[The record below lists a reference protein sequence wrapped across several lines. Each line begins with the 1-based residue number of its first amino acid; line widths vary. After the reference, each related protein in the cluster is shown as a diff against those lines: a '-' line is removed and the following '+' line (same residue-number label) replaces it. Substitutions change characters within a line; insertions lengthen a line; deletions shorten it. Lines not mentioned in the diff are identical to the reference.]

1 MECLCA
7 LAYAFRVRYNMNAT
21 EATILFQ
28 AGKYHQGVPFSE
40 LPIHGSQLTRA
51 MDTLRGYGLVEDRYD
66 PDNRKRKR
74 VYLTL
79 KGRRFVDELCDILTP
94 N

>member
-51 MDTLRGYGLVEDRYD
+51 MDTPEVTASSRTATT
-66 PDNRKRKR
+66 
-74 VYLTL
+74 LTTVNA
-79 KGRRFVDELCDILTP
+79 KGSI
-94 N
+94 